1 MPGDT
6 LTIVGLSGS
15 LRRASLNSAL
25 LRALAALAP
34 DGVDVA
40 IHSIADVP
48 LYNGDDEARDGLPPA
63 VVTLKDAIGAAD
75 GLLLCSP
82 EYNSSVPGVLK
93 NTVDWLSRTPDGSE
107 PTLRGKAVAL
117 TGASP
122 GSSGT
127 TLGQN
132 AWLPVMRNVGA
143 ELWTGRLLVPGAM
156 RAIMDAKITDD
167 ALRARAE
174 KFIQG
179 FAAYLRG
186 SSG

>member
-15 LRRASLNSAL
+15 LRRASLNTAL
-25 LRALAALAP
+25 LRELAALAP
-34 DGVDVA
+34 DGVNVA
-40 IHSIADVP
+40 VHSIAEVP

-63 VVTLKDAIGAAD
+63 VISLKDAIGAAD

-82 EYNSSVPGVLK
+82 EYNHSVPGVLK
-93 NTVDWLSRTPDGSE
+93 NTVDWLSRTPDGTE
-107 PTLRGKAVAL
+107 PTLRGKPVAL

-127 TLGQN
+127 TLGQT

-156 RAIMDAKITDD
+156 RLFEDGKITDES
-167 ALRARAE
+167 ARARAE
-174 KFIQG
+174 KFIHG
-179 FAAYLRG
+179 FAAHLREN
-186 SSG
+186 SE